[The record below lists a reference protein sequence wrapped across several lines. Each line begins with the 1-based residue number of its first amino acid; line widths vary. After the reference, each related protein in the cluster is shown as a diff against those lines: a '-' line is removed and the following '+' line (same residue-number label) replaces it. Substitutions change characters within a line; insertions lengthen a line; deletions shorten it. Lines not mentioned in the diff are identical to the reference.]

1 MCVRK
6 LRTNKLHYLEH
17 KKTFLLKY
25 TILTYLLFFSFF
37 QIKAASIELDFYSEK
52 ISLEY
57 NTDMLKKGDVRLGYA
72 DVSGKLQIQS
82 YFEKQRFS
90 GAYLTLLNELRR
102 VKREYA
108 LNDWLFY
115 QITTQAIEKIGQ
127 SKTKQ
132 HRIFMR
138 WFILNMAGFDARITY
153 IDNRTYIN
161 IYTEDELFVMPM
173 IEEGNRMFANLS
185 AKEYPGQPYE
195 SLYIVDY
202 VPNPGGR
209 AFNFGMEKLPKLPIQ
224 KISKT
229 IDFQVDSIKY
239 SVEMAYDATVV
250 KLMKGY
256 PYMADEAYFRVPL
269 SETIRTSLLPVLQ
282 QIIEGKTQQE
292 ALSILA
298 SFTRNGFGYQLDEDQ
313 FGISHPMIPE
323 ELFWYPY
330 SDCEDRCVLFY
341 ALTKELLGLD
351 MAVLIFDDH
360 VSMAVASE
368 MEGDLI
374 RFEGKR
380 YFVVD
385 PTGPSNS
392 DIIGSFPQG
401 YAGREIEVVVP

>member
-1 MCVRK
+1 M
-6 LRTNKLHYLEH
+6 
-17 KKTFLLKY
+17 KY
-25 TILTYLLFFSFF
+25 TILIHFLLLSFF
-37 QIKAASIELDFYSEK
+37 QATAATVELDFYSEK

-57 NTDMLKKGDVRLGYA
+57 NSGMLNKGDVRLGYA
-72 DVSGKLQIQS
+72 DAGGKLQIQS
-82 YFEKQRFS
+82 YFEQQRFS

-102 VKREYA
+102 AKREYQ

-115 QITTQAIEKIGQ
+115 KLTTEAIEKIGR
-127 SKTKQ
+127 SKTKR
-132 HRIFMR
+132 HRVFMR
-138 WFILNMAGFDARITY
+138 WFMLNMAGFDCRMTY
-153 IDNRTYIN
+153 ANNRTYIN
-161 IYTEDELFVMPM
+161 IYTEDELFAMPM
-173 IEEGNRMFANLS
+173 IEEGDRMFANLS
-185 AKEYPGQPYE
+185 EKEYPGQSSE
-195 SLYIVDY
+195 SLYIVGY

-209 AFNFGMEKLPKLPIQ
+209 AFKFGMEKLPKLPVK

-229 IDFQVDSIKY
+229 IDFQTNSEKY
-239 SVEMAYDATVV
+239 SVNMAYDATVV
-250 KLMKGY
+250 EFMKDY
-256 PYMADEAYFRVPL
+256 PYLADEEYFRVPL
-269 SETIRTSLLPVLQ
+269 SETIRTSLLPALQ
-282 QIIEGKTQQE
+282 QIIKEKTQQE
-292 ALSILA
+292 ALSIIA

-313 FGISHPMIPE
+313 FGLSKPMVPE

-330 SDCEDRCVLFY
+330 SDCEDRCALFH
-341 ALTKELLGLD
+341 ALTKELLGVN
-351 MAVLIFDDH
+351 MAILIFDDH